1 MAFLSMHPPYR
12 SRRTRL
18 RMALPMLLLALE
30 CMVPA
35 HADDFFEKQV
45 RPLLV
50 QRCYQCHGGKKAS
63 GGLSLETAS
72 GWRKGG
78 ESGPAI
84 VPGKV
89 AESLLI
95 DAINYRSLKM
105 PPPGGERSQG
115 ATSGYQVAGWDEF
128 RTGAIMVGLQAP
140 APGCSWRDASV
151 DRRNGQ

>member
-1 MAFLSMHPPYR
+1 MTFLSMHPPYR

-105 PPPGGERSQG
+105 PPPDKGGKLSADEIGVLTRWVASGAKDPRQG
-115 ATSGYQVAGWDEF
+115 TKSLGGMSFE
-128 RTGAIMVGLQAP
+128 
-140 APGCSWRDASV
+140 
-151 DRRNGQ
+151 